1 MILDVGTAG
10 VNTVIEL
17 AADGAQLDAART
29 IIAEAKVQA
38 EAGGKRPSQEAK
50 RRSRRL
56 IHPTPTRQSER
67 QKAMANG
74 DAPVAN
80 RAEFLKKIHNLEVV
94 AGNKFNPTSSILSL
108 PNKTLLANISKL
120 GVSLGRND
128 IEVDESIYGT
138 KISEVDRFVA
148 LHASS
153 FVYNGSSSNVD
164 NDKDEL
170 LKLSSI
176 QHLCSDWQEESEGSA
191 DESFDSCNAPQRKK
205 ILTKAK
211 NKVVCPPLAK
221 PKMKRNKHKK

>member
-1 MILDVGTAG
+1 
-10 VNTVIEL
+10 
-17 AADGAQLDAART
+17 
-29 IIAEAKVQA
+29 
-38 EAGGKRPSQEAK
+38 
-50 RRSRRL
+50 
-56 IHPTPTRQSER
+56 
-67 QKAMANG
+67 MANV

-94 AGNKFNPTSSILSL
+94 AGNKFDPTSSILSL
-108 PNKTLLANISKL
+108 SNKILLANISKL

-138 KISEVDRFVA
+138 KISEVDRFVV

-153 FVYNGSSSNVD
+153 SVYNGSSSNVD

-176 QHLCSDWQEESEGSA
+176 QYLCSDWQEESEGSA
-191 DESFDSCNAPQRKK
+191 DESFDSCSAPQRKK
-205 ILTKAK
+205 ILTNAK